1 MRNVNKSGWTWITK
15 KYSQRLIYLPAERTT
30 EARGNYVGKLIFK
43 HVQITLVASN
53 EPLMG
58 PLPRTTAGLED
69 WLRDKRCIYAI
80 DTFDVNLCVWK
91 CLATYTK
98 YMSLV
103 KKIKW
108 KKETVWPP

>member
-1 MRNVNKSGWTWITK
+1 MRNVSKSGWTWIRK
-15 KYSQRLIYLPAERTT
+15 KYGQRLIYLPAERTT
-30 EARGNYVGKLIFK
+30 EARDNYVGKLIFK

-53 EPLMG
+53 EPLMACG
-58 PLPRTTAGLED
+58 PLPD
-69 WLRDKRCIYAI
+69 WLRDKHCIYAI
-80 DTFDVNLCVWK
+80 DNFDDNLCVWR